1 MNADARSKI
10 NATRMRSPLHA
21 LCLRGE
27 EVVNR
32 YFPVG
37 YAVIPPGDIDFS
49 FPPLGCAH
57 SIPGKN
63 SEAVPVSHRRQTL
76 DVSSLAFLL
85 SSFPKGL
92 RPENPEI
99 IDEHIHFGKTAACLV
114 VFNQMSRVHGHAAFD
129 SNSRGLSALSR
140 SRRYV

>member
-1 MNADARSKI
+1 
-10 NATRMRSPLHA
+10 MRSPLHA
-21 LCLRGE
+21 LCLHVE
-27 EVVNR
+27 EVVNPC
-32 YFPVG
+32 FLAE
-37 YAVIPPGDIDFS
+37 YAVIAQGDIDFT

-63 SEAVPVSHRRQTL
+63 SEAVPLSHRRQTL

-99 IDEHIHFGKTAACLV
+99 IDEHIPLWENSGLFGSFQSNV
-114 VFNQMSRVHGHAAFD
+114 SRPPA
-129 SNSRGLSALSR
+129 
-140 SRRYV
+140 RYF

>member
-1 MNADARSKI
+1 
-10 NATRMRSPLHA
+10 MRSPLHA

-32 YFPVG
+32 CFLAE
-37 YAVIPPGDIDFS
+37 YAVIAQGDIDFT

-63 SEAVPVSHRRQTL
+63 SEAVPLSHRRQTL

-85 SSFPKGL
+85 SSFQKGQSL
-92 RPENPEI
+92 
-99 IDEHIHFGKTAACLV
+99 DEHIHFGKTAACLV
-114 VFNQMSRVHGHAAFD
+114 VFNQMSRVHRHATFD

>member
-1 MNADARSKI
+1 
-10 NATRMRSPLHA
+10 MRSPLHA

-27 EVVNR
+27 EVVNNC
-32 YFPVG
+32 FPRS
-37 YAVIPPGDIDFS
+37 YAVTVAGDVDFS